1 MRRSSST
8 SQVSKSTR
16 QRVRRLAGG
25 SLVAFALIV
34 PAACGG
40 STLSPSYVQRVNGQ
54 SGTNG
59 TNADNAGT
67 DGTGSSGT
75 AAGKGGSSG
84 GGSGSGGS
92 GGNSASLPG
101 VKAASCTGF
110 KNQKGITDK
119 TIQLGN
125 SSDISGPVPGLFTA
139 AQQGT
144 KAYIAYFNATSSIC
158 GRKLQL
164 TTLDSRT
171 DAGAD
176 QQAYSKLC
184 ESTFAAVGSMSAFD
198 SGGAATTQSCGL
210 PDIRTAAV
218 TATRN
223 ACSTCF
229 GAQAT
234 GAREFSNE
242 VPDFFVKNYHAASQK
257 AAFLYL
263 NAGASAENAVT
274 QQKIETRRGMHF
286 VYSSGIDVAEFNYG
300 PYVQQ
305 LKDKGV
311 RWVQFIGGYQQGVRL
326 AQAMQSASYKP
337 DVMFFDPTV
346 YDAGFVKSGGSAV
359 DGAITFTN
367 FTPFEQSQPEV
378 NLYKQWLH
386 QVAPGATP
394 TFFGLFAWS
403 AAKLFVAES
412 LSLGGKLTRASLV
425 AKVKGVHAWTANG
438 AHGPMD
444 VGGKHS
450 PSCVRF
456 LQLHHGRWVPLK
468 GTAYVCHGAGK
479 A

>member
-1 MRRSSST
+1 
-8 SQVSKSTR
+8 
-16 QRVRRLAGG
+16 LA
-25 SLVAFALIV
+25 LVLA
-34 PAACGG
+34 AACGG
-40 STLSPSYVQRVNGQ
+40 SQLSPSYVQRVNGQ
-54 SGTNG
+54 GGGVNGTGTNTDAAGSAGGNSSDPGAANPKGGASGG
-59 TNADNAGT
+59 TGGT
-67 DGTGSSGT
+67 SGGGSSGT
-75 AAGKGGSSG
+75 I
-84 GGSGSGGS
+84 
-92 GGNSASLPG
+92 PG
-101 VKAASCTGF
+101 VKSASCAGF

-119 TIQLGN
+119 VIQLGN

-144 KAYIAYFNATSSIC
+144 KAYIAYFNATSNIC

-176 QQAYSKLC
+176 QQSYAKLC

-198 SGGAATTQSCGL
+198 SGGAGTAQSCGL

-229 GAQAT
+229 GVQAT
-234 GAREFSNE
+234 GAHEFSNA
-242 VPDFFVKNYHAASQK
+242 VPDFFVKNYKAASQK

-274 QQKIETRRGMHF
+274 QQNVETKRGMKF
-286 VYSSGIDVAEFNYG
+286 VYHAGIDVAEFNYG

-305 LKDKGV
+305 LKSKGV

-326 AQAMQSASYKP
+326 AQAMQSANYKP

-359 DGAITFTN
+359 EGAITFTN
-367 FTPFEQSQPEV
+367 FTPFEQSQPEL
-378 NLYKQWLH
+378 NLYKQWLQ

-403 AAKLFVAES
+403 AAKLFVSES

-425 AKVKGVHAWTANG
+425 AKTKGVHNWTANG
-438 AHGPMD
+438 AHSPMD
-444 VGGKHS
+444 VGGKHA

-456 LQLHHGRWVPLK
+456 LQLHSGKWVPLK

-479 A
+479 G

>member
-1 MRRSSST
+1 M
-8 SQVSKSTR
+8 
-16 QRVRRLAGG
+16 AGG
-25 SLVAFALIV
+25 SLLAFALVI

-40 STLSPSYVQRVNGQ
+40 STLDPDYVARVNGQ
-54 SGTNG
+54 GSGTG
-59 TNADNAGT
+59 TGGNAAGPVT
-67 DGTGSSGT
+67 GDGTTPGDT
-75 AAGKGGSSG
+75 ATPGAGGPAG
-84 GGSGSGGS
+84 GGGT
-92 GGNSASLPG
+92 SASIPG

-119 TIQLGN
+119 TILLGN
-125 SSDISGPVPGLFTA
+125 SSDISGPVPGLFSA

-158 GRKLQL
+158 GRKLEL

-176 QQAYSKLC
+176 QQAYTKLC
-184 ESTFAAVGSMSAFD
+184 ETVFAAVGSMSAFD
-198 SGGAATTQSCGL
+198 SGGAATAEKCGL
-210 PDIRTAAV
+210 PDVRTAAV

-223 ACSTCF
+223 ACDTCF

-234 GAREFSNE
+234 GPYEFSNAI
-242 VPDFFVKNYHAASQK
+242 PDFFVKHYKAASQK

-263 NAGASAENAVT
+263 NAGASAENAAT
-274 QQKIETRRGMHF
+274 QQKVETKRGMKF
-286 VYSSGIDVAEFNYG
+286 VYTAGIDVADFNYG

-305 LKDKGV
+305 LKSKGV

-326 AQAMQSASYKP
+326 AQAMQSANYKP

-346 YDAGFVKSGGSAV
+346 YDAGFVRSGGSAV
-359 DGAITFTN
+359 EGAITFTN
-367 FTPFEQSQPEV
+367 FTPFEESQPEL
-378 NLYKQWLH
+378 NLYKQWLQ
-386 QVAPGATP
+386 QVAPGAVP

-403 AAKLFVAES
+403 ATKLFVKES

-425 AKVKGVHAWTANG
+425 SKVKGVRDWKADG

-450 PSCVRF
+450 PSCIRF
-456 LQLHHGRWVPLK
+456 LQLRGGKWVPLK

-479 A
+479 AR

>member
-1 MRRSSST
+1 MAS
-8 SQVSKSTR
+8 
-16 QRVRRLAGG
+16 A
-25 SLVAFALIV
+25 LVI

-40 STLSPSYVQRVNGQ
+40 SQLDPEYVRSVNGQ
-54 SGTNG
+54 SGGAGGVAGGDISGNG
-59 TNADNAGT
+59 DIPAGT
-67 DGTGSSGT
+67 DPGAIDAGT
-75 AAGKGGSSG
+75 AAGGGSG
-84 GGSGSGGS
+84 GGSGSV
-92 GGNSASLPG
+92 PG
-101 VKAASCTGF
+101 VKAASCDGF

-125 SSDISGPVPGLFTA
+125 ASDISGPVPGLFTA

-144 KAYIAYFNATSSIC
+144 KAYLAYFNATSSIC
-158 GRKLQL
+158 GRKLAL

-176 QQAYSKLC
+176 QQAYAKLC
-184 ESTFAAVGSMSAFD
+184 ESVFAAVGSMSAFD
-198 SGGAATTQSCGL
+198 SGGAATAQGCGL

-234 GAREFSNE
+234 GAREFSNAI
-242 VPDFFVKNYHAASQK
+242 PDFFVTHYKAASQN

-263 NAGASAENAVT
+263 NAGASAENAAT
-274 QQKIETRRGMHF
+274 QQNVETQRGMKF
-286 VYSSGIDVAEFNYG
+286 VYSAGIDVAEFNYG

-305 LKDKGV
+305 MKSKGV

-326 AQAMQSASYKP
+326 AQAMQSASFKP

-346 YDAGFVKSGGSAV
+346 YDAGFIKSGGSAV
-359 DGAITFTN
+359 EGAITFTN
-367 FTPFEQSQPEV
+367 FTPFEESQAEL
-378 NLYKQWLH
+378 NLYKKWLQ
-386 QVAPGATP
+386 QVAPGAAP

-403 AAKLFVAES
+403 SAKLFVEES
-412 LSLGGKLTRASLV
+412 IKLGGNLTQAALV
-425 AKVKGVHAWTANG
+425 AKVKGIRNWTAGG
-438 AHGPMD
+438 AHSPMD

-456 LQLHHGRWVPLK
+456 LQLRSGKWVPLK
-468 GTAYVCHGAGK
+468 GTSYVCRGAGK
-479 A
+479 AR

>member
-1 MRRSSST
+1 MAIGT
-8 SQVSKSTR
+8 
-16 QRVRRLAGG
+16 LAALA
-25 SLVAFALIV
+25 LVV

-40 STLSPSYVQRVNGQ
+40 STLDPEYVQSANNPNGI
-54 SGTNG
+54 SGGNG
-59 TNADNAGT
+59 TGDVAGSGDAAGGADAGT
-67 DGTGSSGT
+67 GD
-75 AAGKGGSSG
+75 AAGAGAGSGGSSG
-84 GGSGSGGS
+84 SI
-92 GGNSASLPG
+92 PG
-101 VKAASCTGF
+101 VKSGSCDGF

-119 TIQLGN
+119 VIQLGN
-125 SSDISGPVPGLFTA
+125 SSDISGPVPGLFTS

-158 GRKLQL
+158 GRKLAL

-176 QQAYSKLC
+176 QQAYAKLC

-198 SGGAATTQSCGL
+198 SGGASTAQSCGL
-210 PDIRTAAV
+210 PDIRSAAV

-234 GAREFSNE
+234 GAREFSNA
-242 VPDFFVKNYHAASQK
+242 VPDFFVKNYKAASQK

-263 NAGASAENAVT
+263 NAGASAENAAT
-274 QQKIETRRGMHF
+274 QQKVETKRGMKF
-286 VYSSGIDVAEFNYG
+286 LYSAGIDVAEFNYG

-305 LKDKGV
+305 LKSKGV

-326 AQAMQSASYKP
+326 AQAMQSANYKP
-337 DVMFFDPTV
+337 DVLFYDPTV
-346 YDAGFVKSGGSAV
+346 YDAGFVRSGGSAV
-359 DGAITFTN
+359 EGAITFTN
-367 FTPFEQSQPEV
+367 FTPFEQSQSEV
-378 NLYKQWLH
+378 NLYKRWLQ
-386 QVAPGATP
+386 QVAPGAAP

-425 AKVKGVHAWTANG
+425 SKVSGVHNWTANG
-438 AHGPMD
+438 AHSPMD
-444 VGGKHS
+444 VGGKHA
-450 PSCVRF
+450 PSCARF
-456 LQLHHGRWVPLK
+456 LQLRGGRWVPLK
-468 GTAYVCHGAGK
+468 GTAYVCHGAGR

>member
-1 MRRSSST
+1 MPRPSSN
-8 SQVSKSTR
+8 SQGSPSNR
-16 QRVRRLAGG
+16 NRVRRLAGVG
-25 SLVAFALIV
+25 LVVLALLLA
-34 PAACGG
+34 AACGG
-40 STLSPSYVQRVNGQ
+40 SQLSPKYVLGVNGQ
-54 SGTNG
+54 AGG
-59 TNADNAGT
+59 VNAGDT
-67 DGTGSSGT
+67 TGTGGG
-75 AAGKGGSSG
+75 AAGTGDTKNGGGDASGGTSG
-84 GGSGSGGS
+84 GGASGSI
-92 GGNSASLPG
+92 PG
-101 VKAASCTGF
+101 VKSASCAGF

-119 TIQLGN
+119 TITIGN
-125 SSDISGPVPGLFTA
+125 SSDISGPVPGLFTS
-139 AQQGT
+139 AQQAT
-144 KAYIAYFNATSSIC
+144 KAYVQYFNATSSIC
-158 GRKLQL
+158 GRKLVL

-176 QQAYSKLC
+176 QQSYAKLC

-198 SGGAATTQSCGL
+198 SGGAATAQSCGL

-274 QQKIETRRGMHF
+274 QQKIETRRGMKF

-305 LKDKGV
+305 LKSKGV
-311 RWVQFIGGYQQGVRL
+311 RWVQFIGGYQQAVRL
-326 AQAMQSASYKP
+326 AQAMQSASFKP

-346 YDAGFVKSGGSAV
+346 YDAGFVKSGGSAIE
-359 DGAITFTN
+359 GTITFTN

-378 NLYKQWLH
+378 NLYKQWLQ

-403 AAKLFVAES
+403 ATKLFVAES
-412 LSLGGKLTRASLV
+412 LGLGGKLTRASLV

-456 LQLHHGRWVPLK
+456 LQLHNGRWVPLK

-479 A
+479 V

>member
-1 MRRSSST
+1 MRRLRSSSHD
-8 SQVSKSTR
+8 SPNKHR
-16 QRVRRLAGG
+16 RVRRVAG
-25 SLVAFALIV
+25 SALVAFTLVLA
-34 PAACGG
+34 AACGG
-40 STLSPSYVQRVNGQ
+40 STLDPEYVQSANNPNGV
-54 SGTNG
+54 SGGG
-59 TNADNAGT
+59 TPGDVTGSGDTPAGT
-67 DGTGSSGT
+67 DPDAGDSGTGD
-75 AAGKGGSSG
+75 SG
-84 GGSGSGGS
+84 GG
-92 GGNSASLPG
+92 ASIPG
-101 VKAASCTGF
+101 VKAASCDGF

-119 TIQLGN
+119 TILLGN
-125 SSDISGPVPGLFTA
+125 ASDISGPVPGLFSA

-144 KAYIAYFNATSSIC
+144 KAYIAYFNATTNIC
-158 GRKLQL
+158 GRKLEL

-176 QQAYSKLC
+176 QQAYTKLC
-184 ESTFAAVGSMSAFD
+184 ETVFAAVGSMSAFD
-198 SGGAATTQSCGL
+198 SGGAGTAEKCGL

-234 GAREFSNE
+234 GAREFSNAI
-242 VPDFFVKNYHAASQK
+242 PDFFVKHYKAASQK

-274 QQKIETRRGMHF
+274 QQKIETRRGMKF

-305 LKDKGV
+305 MKSKGV

-326 AQAMQSASYKP
+326 AQAMQSANFKP

-346 YDAGFVKSGGSAV
+346 YDAGFVRSGGSAV
-359 DGAITFTN
+359 EGAITFTN
-367 FTPFEQSQPEV
+367 FTPFEESQPEI
-378 NLYKQWLH
+378 NLYKRWLQ
-386 QVAPGATP
+386 QVAPGAAP

-403 AAKLFVAES
+403 ATKLFVAES
-412 LSLGGKLTRASLV
+412 LSLGGKLTRSSLV
-425 AKVKGVHAWTANG
+425 ANVRGVRAWKADG

-456 LQLHHGRWVPLK
+456 LQLRGGKWVPLK
-468 GTAYVCHGAGK
+468 GTAYVCHGA
-479 A
+479 